1 MVISI
6 FKLPED
12 GKTWAEQKTGD
23 ICDCISLEYEK
34 FFNGVG
40 TFTAELPVST
50 RFRDKLEVNSVLMI
64 DSGDALIVKNIK
76 TMLDKITLTGYD
88 LNGLL
93 CDRLTLTDKEDGYD
107 TQTGASET
115 IIKHF
120 VSANL
125 VSCELDPNRNLPR
138 FGIAEDKGRGLP
150 GDNAMPRLQNVQ
162 ELVTEICGAAKL
174 GWRISVDGSAGND
187 KPIFVFDVAEQVD
200 RSVNQSER
208 NRVIFS
214 AQMHNVSTMTREVG
228 ITAAKNALF
237 LDIDGTVVQYPK
249 AAAEGT
255 EVRRA
260 VAVGYDR
267 REEYCSLTTDSLE
280 EADYTA
286 EAEQNMSDRMN
297 ETDSLII
304 DAGNPLDYG
313 RLYDVGT
320 IVTAY
325 DRNRNV
331 QLDSVISAAA
341 IRRSGSEY
349 SVKLTLGESKPK
361 LLDGYQ
367 KKSEATQ
374 KTVRNES
381 GKNVSAAGVLTEYQY
396 LTDTSVKFNGVTYTV
411 EKDAKTGLISKISDS
426 AGNEFEPE
434 ISAGITDVAAH
445 NAVFWAVAMMS
456 GFSSSTPLGTFAEFV
471 MDGVDLPKR
480 RWYNRLGSD
489 YMELSTKVPNPDA
502 MSTGS
507 LLLTS
512 YNQTAVYACD
522 DPAAAYIIFK
532 NVTPGYYKDKYG
544 NTKDYWAPVLC
555 RWGAASYFGV
565 QSAIVYVDGGTVR
578 ATNKYYNY
586 VIDGAT
592 DDGITTNM
600 LDSNIVSDIWH
611 IACLTRDS
619 ANNIKFYVDGTLIGT
634 ICTLNARD
642 ISEYHG
648 YYVIN
653 AYASDSGTRALGRG
667 ANAYK
672 YAAFCNVCHNDA
684 QVREYS
690 LRLLSKYAK

>member
-1 MVISI
+1 MRTVSDEYLAQVQGSGRQFGVMVKVYGNS
-6 FKLPED
+6 
-12 GKTWAEQKTGD
+12 AEPDTLWLGD
-23 ICDCISLEYEK
+23 
-34 FFNGVG
+34 V
-40 TFTAELPVST
+40 
-50 RFRDKLEVNSVLMI
+50 
-64 DSGDALIVKNIK
+64 
-76 TMLDKITLTGYD
+76 
-88 LNGLL
+88 
-93 CDRLTLTDKEDGYD
+93 
-107 TQTGASET
+107 
-115 IIKHF
+115 
-120 VSANL
+120 
-125 VSCELDPNRNLPR
+125 
-138 FGIAEDKGRGLP
+138 
-150 GDNAMPRLQNVQ
+150 
-162 ELVTEICGAAKL
+162 
-174 GWRISVDGSAGND
+174 ISVDILRSCSDQLQIGACMSDMLTLETKATTLFNGRLKKVEVFYRCTAPVLDWIRLGTFYVDEAVTRNGVTAVKAYDMMSRLDKRVSWVDTSKATAPTFPCKMQAMLNYLCARAGVTTD
-187 KPIFVFDVAEQVD
+187 FVCEDITVEKAPDGYTAQELISYIAASHGRNARF
-200 RSVNQSER
+200 SPSE
-208 NRVIFS
+208 VLKFP
-214 AQMHNVSTMTREVG
+214 AYEEVG
-228 ITAAKNALF
+228 KTVQHARCYS
-237 LDIDGTVVQYPK
+237 LDIAGGSGYTVKGILLQRGGDDKIYIDGT
-249 AAAEGT
+249 ASE
-255 EVRRA
+255 
-260 VAVGYDR
+260 YD
-267 REEYCSLTTDSLE
+267 ET
-280 EADYTA
+280 AD
-286 EAEQNMSDRMN
+286 
-297 ETDSLII
+297 
-304 DAGNPLDYG
+304 G
-313 RLYDVGT
+313 

-325 DRNRNV
+325 DPFATVGIAEYAWNRLGGLNYSAV
-331 QLDSVISAAA
+331 SLEMPAENILEPGDVFTVEGADGTQKKAIVMEQELSLTCAGGFVEKISCTA
-341 IRRSGSEY
+341 
-349 SVKLTLGESKPK
+349 ESKA
-361 LLDGYQ
+361 Q
-367 KKSEATQ
+367 NRSTENRQEATEKQ
-374 KTVRNES
+374 V
-381 GKNVSAAGVLTEYQY
+381 AAGTTSATLTEYQY
-396 LTDTSVKFNGVTYTV
+396 LTDASVKFNGTTYTI
-411 EKDAKTGLISKISDS
+411 EKDAETGLISKISDS

-471 MDGVDLPKR
+471 MDGVDLSKR

-489 YMELSTKVPNPDA
+489 YMELSTRVPNPDA

-578 ATNKYYNY
+578 ATNKYSYA
-586 VIDGAT
+586 IDGA
-592 DDGITTNM
+592 DDGITTNI

-653 AYASDSGTRALGRG
+653 AYASDNSTRALGQG

>member
-50 RFRDKLEVNSVLMI
+50 RFRDKLEVNSVLML

-76 TMLDKITLTGYD
+76 TTLDKITLTGYD

-107 TQTGASET
+107 TQAGASET

-150 GDNAMPRLQNVQ
+150 SDNAMPRLQNVQ

-228 ITAAKNALF
+228 VTAAKNALF

-249 AAAEGT
+249 AADEGAE
-255 EVRRA
+255 VKRA
-260 VAVGYDR
+260 VAVGYGR

-367 KKSEATQ
+367 KKNEATQ

-396 LTDTSVKFNGVTYTV
+396 LTDASVKFNGTTYTI
-411 EKDAKTGLISKISDS
+411 EKDADTGLISKISDS
-426 AGNEFEPE
+426 YNHEFKPS
-434 ISAGITDVAAH
+434 ISPGITDVALH
-445 NAVFWAVAMMS
+445 NAVFWALAMCRGLGEIPQKTLFDGTGGAWSYSGGLTGFQRVAGNQPYS
-456 GFSSSTPLGTFAEFV
+456 GIGSEAYTSGAKVLRLSKAYRLEDSEDNYTDAIIIRSNEQINLSGYSKLRILAFAFTNYVGLDGKVYFEVGEPGAAVPGKAYDFSAWKLVGSCDGFSTNYSEPGVPKWYEVDVSALGGNQYLNF
-471 MDGVDLPKR
+471 GI
-480 RWYNRLGSD
+480 YHGSQV
-489 YMELSTKVPNPDA
+489 YA
-502 MSTGS
+502 Y
-507 LLLTS
+507 TS
-512 YNQTAVYACD
+512 YFD
-522 DPAAAYIIFK
+522 IHKII
-532 NVTPGYYKDKYG
+532 
-544 NTKDYWAPVLC
+544 
-555 RWGAASYFGV
+555 
-565 QSAIVYVDGGTVR
+565 
-578 ATNKYYNY
+578 
-586 VIDGAT
+586 
-592 DDGITTNM
+592 
-600 LDSNIVSDIWH
+600 
-611 IACLTRDS
+611 
-619 ANNIKFYVDGTLIGT
+619 LIP
-634 ICTLNARD
+634 
-642 ISEYHG
+642 
-648 YYVIN
+648 
-653 AYASDSGTRALGRG
+653 
-667 ANAYK
+667 
-672 YAAFCNVCHNDA
+672 
-684 QVREYS
+684 
-690 LRLLSKYAK
+690 